1 MTIILVTIIIIA
13 AVDNNFL
20 LYSPG
25 NLDPI
30 RSIMRLV
37 KMNYLSHFKI
47 VPVCS
52 CFAKT
57 GGNCL
62 CINARDILEY
72 EFKSQ
77 W

>member
-13 AVDNNFL
+13 ALDNNFL
-20 LYSPG
+20 LSSPG

-47 VPVCS
+47 VLVCIVS
-52 CFAKT
+52 PRQAAIAFA
-57 GGNCL
+57 L
-62 CINARDILEY
+62 ALEI
-72 EFKSQ
+72 F
-77 W
+77 